1 MVSNFFLTRS
11 RHVVEKIRS
20 FFCYPEITKNTQAG
34 FTMIEMLTVISI
46 MSLIGSITLA
56 RTFEA
61 RRLAQDTKV
70 IQDTKSL
77 IKVFQAY
84 YLDHGYFPGL
94 TSAQASSVQNTYS
107 NFGCPSVH
115 ICDYSAGTDS
125 TSCDNRRAC
134 DCPNLNNPNDP
145 AQRAT
150 RRQMG
155 WLPMLDGTFNSQD
168 SYFTPLSTPKD
179 ERNINCEPQF
189 PLIGSYKYQTGFSAQ
204 ANKYIIFYQYF
215 LKKPRKG
222 APGVLQGCT
231 STFCAYYFR
240 EYNISL

>member
-1 MVSNFFLTRS
+1 MVFNFFLTRS

-20 FFCYPEITKNTQAG
+20 FFCYPEITKNAQAG

-94 TSAQASSVQNTYS
+94 TSAQANSVQNTYS

-115 ICDYSAGTDS
+115 ICDYSAVLILLLVIIGDRVIVLIS
-125 TSCDNRRAC
+125 TTLTIQLREQLGGRWVGCQCSMELLILRIVISR
-134 DCPNLNNPNDP
+134 
-145 AQRAT
+145 
-150 RRQMG
+150 
-155 WLPMLDGTFNSQD
+155 
-168 SYFTPLSTPKD
+168 LSAHQKMN
-179 ERNINCEPQF
+179 EI
-189 PLIGSYKYQTGFSAQ
+189 LIVTHHFH
-204 ANKYIIFYQYF
+204 
-215 LKKPRKG
+215 
-222 APGVLQGCT
+222 
-231 STFCAYYFR
+231 
-240 EYNISL
+240 